1 MQEHFHIA
9 NGMQAPRLKDR
20 RRNSGKRACVDQ
32 GVSVGRENLVAGAEY
47 LHSRGI
53 EPEIIRR
60 VLLALL
66 AGEPADSPGVVPD

>member
-1 MQEHFHIA
+1 MQEHSHSA
-9 NGMQAPRLKDR
+9 TGMQAPRLKDR
-20 RRNSGKRACVDQ
+20 RRNSGKRARVDQ
-32 GVSVGRENLVAGAEY
+32 GISAGRENLVAGAEY

-66 AGEPADSPGVVPD
+66 AGEPADSPGDLPD